1 MQKII
6 LINTLKVGGTKEL
19 VERVMLEVLMM
30 ITLLSLMLQG
40 KGRSGTPRTLT
51 RKYIFT
57 YHRDQMNYLH
67 KVIIIYC
74 HTFHSPP
81 DHMIFFYYIAVEDTL
96 EHGVNFFIT
105 YYKSL
110 DEYYNDMLSPRA
122 NIQVRHEKVQGSRM
136 SMKYTI
142 KSHANQK

>member
-6 LINTLKVGGTKEL
+6 LINTLKVGGTAEL

-67 KVIIIYC
+67 KGIIIYC

-81 DHMIFFYYIAVEDTL
+81 DRMICFLLYCSGGHPRTWCQ
-96 EHGVNFFIT
+96 FFIT
-105 YYKSL
+105 DYNSL

-122 NIQVRHEKVQGSRM
+122 NIQVRHEKSSR
-136 SMKYTI
+136 SSNVYEVYHKITC
-142 KSHANQK
+142 